1 MKINIIITIILS
13 AFVLPI
19 VSRSQTSDFEVLIE
33 AGVSYSYNK
42 NQVLLDER
50 MRTNGEY
57 ESVWFMIIDGDPVLR
72 VENGKVD
79 KNGFV
84 DENAQKAIYF
94 KLSNLRIGW
103 NNPNNQND
111 GITIFGTAYSPQIGN
126 NLDMELKMTGN
137 SDQLRVGTNVK
148 RLMNF
153 KNLNANRLIRLCKE
167 PNEGTY
173 GMPSSTKSQKS
184 GTPSTKKRTTKPPLK
199 K

>member
-1 MKINIIITIILS
+1 MKIKFVITLVLAAFMMPILS
-13 AFVLPI
+13 H
-19 VSRSQTSDFEVLIE
+19 SQTSDFEVLIE

-42 NQVLLDER
+42 NQVLLDEG
-50 MRTNGEY
+50 MRRNGEY

-72 VENGKVD
+72 VENGRVD

-84 DENAQKAIYF
+84 EESAQKAIYF
-94 KLSNLRIGW
+94 KLSNLQIGW

-111 GITIFGTAYSPQIGN
+111 GITIFGIAYSPQIGN
-126 NLDMELKMTGN
+126 NLDMELKMTGDG
-137 SDQLRVGTNVK
+137 DQLRVGSNVK

-173 GMPSSTKSQKS
+173 GTSPSTKRQKS
-184 GTPSTKKRTTKPPLK
+184 GASSTQKSTSKPPLK